1 MARKAGKRFPRA
13 KTPRDGEV
21 IRGLLRAAGN
31 REELDRWID
40 EEIQRPPL
48 KPGRHRIVSDKGFL
62 AVFGDWFGMVPRRM
76 RKEFIERVWK
86 SDKERSEDK
95 TLPRA
100 VREAW
105 DPRRHMG
112 GGTVDSIVRR
122 LEKQLPKRTRT
133 RKPMRAKRV

>member
-13 KTPRDGEV
+13 KTARDGEV
-21 IRGLLRAAGN
+21 IRGLLRAAGS
-31 REELDRWID
+31 REQLDQWID
-40 EEIQRPPL
+40 EESQRPPL
-48 KPGRHRIVSDKGFL
+48 KRGRHRIVSDKEFL
-62 AVFGDWFGMVPRRM
+62 AVFGDWFAMVPRRM

-122 LEKQLPKRTRT
+122 LEKQLPKRTGGVD
-133 RKPMRAKRV
+133 KIIDA

>member
-13 KTPRDGEV
+13 KTARDGEV
-21 IRGLLRAAGN
+21 IRGLLRAAGG
-31 REELDRWID
+31 REQLDQWID
-40 EEIQRPPL
+40 EESQRPPL
-48 KPGRHRIVSDKGFL
+48 KRGRHQIVSDKQFL
-62 AVFGDWFGMVPRRM
+62 AVFGDWFAMVPRRM

-122 LEKQLPKRTRT
+122 LERQLPKRTGGVD
-133 RKPMRAKRV
+133 KIIDV

>member
-1 MARKAGKRFPRA
+1 MACKAGKRFPRA
-13 KTPRDGEV
+13 KTARDGEV

-40 EEIQRPPL
+40 EEIQRSPL
-48 KPGRHRIVSDKGFL
+48 KRGRHRIVSDKGFL
-62 AVFGDWFGMVPRRM
+62 DVFGDWFAMVPRRM
-76 RKEFIERVWK
+76 RKDFIERVWK

-122 LEKQLPKRTRT
+122 LEKQLPKRTT
-133 RKPMRAKRV
+133 